1 MTKKSRK
8 AKQLCP
14 RTINAEKPTS
24 HFAFFNPHVLI
35 ALLFCATVACS
46 ILNVPLLCFS
56 QPKAPSNVP
65 DRTLTIAERVAYQ
78 RAIEDVYWR
87 HRIWPKER
95 PDPKPSLDAVMSPA
109 QLEKKVED
117 YLRDSQVLKD
127 YWQKPIGAAQLQ
139 AEMDRMARRTKQPE
153 VLRELFESLGND
165 PAVIAEC
172 LARPVLAERLIADLS
187 GKDAT
192 RRFASPRADES
203 RTVSAIPLGQV
214 AYTLPKIGV
223 DLNTGGR

>member
-1 MTKKSRK
+1 MRHSCGGGPRNELSMTKKSRK
-8 AKQLCP
+8 AKPGFCP
-14 RTINAEKPTS
+14 GLSMQKNPTS

-95 PDPKPSLDAVMSPA
+95 PDPKPSLDAVMSPRAAGKEGGGLPPRFTGA
-109 QLEKKVED
+109 QRLLAKAHRCCAILSVDGPDGPAHKT
-117 YLRDSQVLKD
+117 
-127 YWQKPIGAAQLQ
+127 
-139 AEMDRMARRTKQPE
+139 AR
-153 VLRELFESLGND
+153 S
-165 PAVIAEC
+165 PA
-172 LARPVLAERLIADLS
+172 
-187 GKDAT
+187 
-192 RRFASPRADES
+192 
-203 RTVSAIPLGQV
+203 RTV
-214 AYTLPKIGV
+214 
-223 DLNTGGR
+223 

>member
-1 MTKKSRK
+1 MRLPTNRRFHEHFNFFNVVSSFPDTELACAIAERPRNELLMTKKSRK

-35 ALLFCATVACS
+35 ALLFCATVACW

-109 QLEKKVED
+109 QLEKKVE
-117 YLRDSQVLKD
+117 YYRG
-127 YWQKPIGAAQLQ
+127 I
-139 AEMDRMARRTKQPE
+139 RRCSKITGKSPS
-153 VLRELFESLGND
+153 VLRNYRLRWTGWPGAQNSQKSCENCLRVLETIRLSL
-165 PAVIAEC
+165 PSVW
-172 LARPVLAERLIADLS
+172 PDL
-187 GKDAT
+187 
-192 RRFASPRADES
+192 
-203 RTVSAIPLGQV
+203 
-214 AYTLPKIGV
+214 Y
-223 DLNTGGR
+223 

>member
-14 RTINAEKPTS
+14 RTINAEKTHIS
-24 HFAFFNPHVLI
+24 LRFFFNAHVLI

-46 ILNVPLLCFS
+46 ILNVPLPGFS

-78 RAIEDVYWR
+78 RAIEDVYWP

-127 YWQKPIGAAQLQ
+127 YWQKPS
-139 AEMDRMARRTKQPE
+139 
-153 VLRELFESLGND
+153 VLRNYRLRWTGW
-165 PAVIAEC
+165 PIA
-172 LARPVLAERLIADLS
+172 LQQKQI
-187 GKDAT
+187 DALT
-192 RRFASPRADES
+192 AGLQK
-203 RTVSAIPLGQV
+203 VSAQV
-214 AYTLPKIGV
+214 EASKPAPQV
-223 DLNTGGR
+223 VSNP